1 MSTGSGWKI
10 QRWGAEESPKS
21 PTRARTTNEVLDQ
34 VIWNSAD
41 VDHKATGLWW
51 DDNFGKWDSS

>member
-1 MSTGSGWKI
+1 MAGKFSVG
-10 QRWGAEESPKS
+10 GAEESPKS

-34 VIWNSAD
+34 VICNSAD